1 MKKTIAIIGEGITE
15 KYYIE
20 SLKSLSNFSILP
32 RELNR
37 KASSLTK
44 LAQEIKNG
52 IDKGYDKIYC
62 LIDMDNKDSG
72 KEQTSYQNFKEKY
85 SGIHEKKSKG
95 ISCEVKFIETERCLE
110 LWFLFYFLKNNTTRK
125 FNSYKEIEIELRKYR
140 PNYEKTEKYFR
151 SIKDIHLNFINSNP
165 KGSLEIATTNSRKSI
180 ITRDK
185 DTRNYTYSEMHLLLE
200 DLNIIEEKDKK

>member
-72 KEQTSYQNFKEKY
+72 KEQTSYQN
-85 SGIHEKKSKG
+85 
-95 ISCEVKFIETERCLE
+95 
-110 LWFLFYFLKNNTTRK
+110 
-125 FNSYKEIEIELRKYR
+125 
-140 PNYEKTEKYFR
+140 
-151 SIKDIHLNFINSNP
+151 
-165 KGSLEIATTNSRKSI
+165 
-180 ITRDK
+180 
-185 DTRNYTYSEMHLLLE
+185 
-200 DLNIIEEKDKK
+200 